1 MKSLTDRYA
10 LNDGRSIPCVGFGT
24 YLSRSGDECY
34 DAVREAIKTGYRHID
49 TAAFYENEQSVGQ
62 AIKDS
67 GIKREEIFVTT
78 KLWNDDQGY
87 DKTMRAFEKSYKN
100 LGLDYIDLYLIHWPI
115 PKGREHDY
123 LALNAGSWRA
133 FAELRSQKLIR
144 SMGVSNFLPEHIE
157 DLIAA
162 SDITPAVN
170 QIELHP
176 ALPQNETVK
185 YCEKHGII
193 VEAWRPIL
201 KGEADKNPQLVSVA
215 AKHGVSASQ
224 VCLRWELQ
232 RGIVPLPKS
241 VHADRIAENADIFG
255 FELDDEDFKL
265 IDSIPERRYGSHPLA
280 FGRK

>member
-1 MKSLTDRYA
+1 
-10 LNDGRSIPCVGFGT
+10 VGFGT

-144 SMGVSNFLPEHIE
+144 SMGVSNFLPEHID

-201 KGEADKNPQLVSVA
+201 KGEADKHFEGVLRPFQLRKGA
-215 AKHGVSASQ
+215 AGFHHTHHKEQNKQRKADGLHRTVDADDHIPDRAA
-224 VCLRWELQ
+224 LELF
-232 RGIVPLPKS
+232 R
-241 VHADRIAENADIFG
+241 
-255 FELDDEDFKL
+255 
-265 IDSIPERRYGSHPLA
+265 
-280 FGRK
+280 